1 MLRSDQIRHLD
12 DALYRRYLDKLRVP
26 TTNNSFINIADP
38 YSMNDGWTLDITEWP
53 NVTFGDIYVY
63 LIDSPGVYTKESL
76 KAYKSLDAYCYMSFV
91 EAVHYNAIRPDCPVC
106 ILKSRVKPSQRM
118 NDKPHEPWV
127 AVDKQHGSIW
137 LAHCT
142 CKAG

>member
-63 LIDSPGVYTKESL
+63 LIDSVNNGLQAPSVFLPSCNQGWSHISQGLSAYT
-76 KAYKSLDAYCYMSFV
+76 
-91 EAVHYNAIRPDCPVC
+91 VC
-106 ILKSRVKPSQRM
+106 
-118 NDKPHEPWV
+118 
-127 AVDKQHGSIW
+127 
-137 LAHCT
+137 
-142 CKAG
+142 